1 MAILTGAAVSGGLGL
16 ALIVGRDGSAPWR
29 LARVATVAAI
39 TALVVAGLR
48 STHARSHAALAFV
61 AGLALLPVGI
71 GIGLRHLS
79 ATGLTVVAFAGLLAL
94 GGGLVLVFT
103 GGVTLVRRAG
113 PWRGAILALALV
125 LALLALC
132 LPLAE
137 AVAATNVPPT
147 GVGASTPADRGL
159 EYRDAVFTTSDG
171 ARLSGWYIP
180 SRNGAAVAVLH
191 GAGSTR
197 SAVLDHAVVLARHG
211 FGVLLFDARGHGRST
226 GRAMDFGWYGDA
238 DIAAALS
245 YLEAQRDVSAARMAV
260 VGMSMGG
267 EEAIGAL
274 ASDARI
280 RAVVAEG
287 ATNRVSGDKAWLS
300 DAYGWR
306 GALQEGID
314 RLTYGAA
321 DLLTATTPPVT
332 LRAAV
337 AAVPAQPVL
346 LIAGGAVT
354 DEAKAGRYIQ
364 SASPGTVQLWVV
376 PRAGHTQGLASDGAE
391 WEYRVVSFLDAAL
404 TRPGP

>member
-1 MAILTGAAVSGGLGL
+1 M
-16 ALIVGRDGSAPWR
+16 
-29 LARVATVAAI
+29 
-39 TALVVAGLR
+39 
-48 STHARSHAALAFV
+48 
-61 AGLALLPVGI
+61 
-71 GIGLRHLS
+71 
-79 ATGLTVVAFAGLLAL
+79 
-94 GGGLVLVFT
+94 
-103 GGVTLVRRAG
+103 
-113 PWRGAILALALV
+113 ALV

-132 LPLAE
+132 WPLAE

-245 YLEAQRDVSAARMAV
+245 YLEAQRDVSAARMAL

-391 WEYRVVSFLDAAL
+391 WEHRVVSFLDAAL